1 MRPLLLESG
10 VEGYGRG
17 LEVYALDEAERL
29 GGAVL
34 AVHAAVLPLDR
45 ERALVV
51 YTVEGADDLLE
62 VDLAAAHAAEIPISV
77 HVAEGEVPAEDT
89 RRHRLVG
96 PPYILHV
103 YVEYAVGKGV
113 DELHV
118 IDTLVSE
125 VARVVVE
132 AEGGV
137 VVYGLEGALGRRD
150 VECDLG
156 GVGLKG
162 ESYAHLLVSVEYGT
176 EAACELVESG
186 LHVILRYGREGVQH
200 VPDGASGEAYDRIHA
215 QHLGRLAQP
224 DHLGRGALAHPFG
237 VAVTPDARREDILV
251 AAVDRVAYALPEW
264 VVRYGIEF
272 EPVSLHRR
280 AYAVAML
287 LTQRVEVEVVVVAG
301 QFESVVS
308 HLGSLAA
315 DGLKAHVGPLCR
327 V

>member
-51 YTVEGADDLLE
+51 YAVEGADDLLE

-77 HVAEGEVPAEDT
+77 HVAEGEVPAENT

-96 PPYILHV
+96 PPHILHV

-137 VVYGLEGALGRRD
+137 VVQGLEGALGRRD

-162 ESYAHLLVSVEYGT
+162 ESYAHLLVGVEYGA

-200 VPDGASGEAYDRIHA
+200 VPDGASGEAYDRIYT

-224 DHLGRGALAHPFG
+224 DHLGRGALAHPSGSPSPQMRGERIFLW
-237 VAVTPDARREDILV
+237 RRSIGSHTHC
-251 AAVDRVAYALPEW
+251 PER

-272 EPVSLHRR
+272 EPVTFHRR